1 MSSFDKGTMLMPRL
15 RVGELH
21 RLATVRFLPSLAP
34 LRIFFFL
41 QQLLLPLSLYL
52 SLSLPLCIS
61 LFQRAW
67 LRAVRACVHKHVI
80 SQFMRGMLIRDG
92 AISASSIPQIMNN
105 QLRYFISSPF
115 FALSLFFFSFSYTL
129 IAFVRRPSFSF
140 SFSLKIYIYKEERS
154 QFSIS
159 RLR

>member
-52 SLSLPLCIS
+52 SLSAS
-61 LFQRAW
+61 LH
-67 LRAVRACVHKHVI
+67 L
-80 SQFMRGMLIRDG
+80 
-92 AISASSIPQIMNN
+92 
-105 QLRYFISSPF
+105 
-115 FALSLFFFSFSYTL
+115 SFSARVVACGACMRAQACYF
-129 IAFVRRPSFSF
+129 AVYARYANPRRGHKRIEHSPNH
-140 SFSLKIYIYKEERS
+140 E
-154 QFSIS
+154 
-159 RLR
+159 

>member
-1 MSSFDKGTMLMPRL
+1 MNSFDKGTMLMPRL

-41 QQLLLPLSLYL
+41 QQLLLPLSLYPSPSL
-52 SLSLPLCIS
+52 SLSAS
-61 LFQRAW
+61 ARAW

-115 FALSLFFFSFSYTL
+115 FPLSLSFLSFSYTL
-129 IAFVRRPSFSF
+129 IAFVRLSFFFF
-140 SFSLKIYIYKEERS
+140 SRFRFSK
-154 QFSIS
+154 
-159 RLR
+159 